1 MTKTWKIANHSITS
15 HGALML
21 CFGMGLSTL
30 GSLMSN
36 PLHTESGYALAAVF
50 AALSLLIA
58 GAYLGVLE
66 ARARLRRSAA
76 IYLLVGVPPIA
87 CWLIF
92 WLFQSASSD
101 IRLLNLIAGIHGLFW
116 GLWYL
121 RLAFHF
127 QSHSAKAIV
136 LCILGAIT
144 SGIGIIIATQ
154 SDLSKLA
161 AVTTV
166 ACYMTFIGIQIL
178 LTAVFLHRECK
189 EEYEFVGWQQRQLE
203 MDSTRL
209 EGAHQ
214 SVTAP
219 AGDD

>member
-1 MTKTWKIANHSITS
+1 
-15 HGALML
+15 ML
-21 CFGMGLSTL
+21 SLGMGLSTL

-36 PLHTESGYALAAVF
+36 PLQADLGYALASVF
-50 AALSLLIA
+50 SALIVLIA

-92 WLFQSASSD
+92 WLLQSASSD

-127 QSHSAKAIV
+127 QSHSAKAVV
-136 LCILGAIT
+136 LCILGSIT

-154 SDLSKLA
+154 SDLSKIA

-166 ACYMTFIGIQIL
+166 ACYMTFVGIQIL
-178 LTAVFLHRECK
+178 LTAAFLHRECR
-189 EEYEFVGWQQRQLE
+189 EENEFVGWQQRELE
-203 MDSTRL
+203 RDSTRL
-209 EGAHQ
+209 EGAHK